1 MTLRAITLLAVLLGT
16 AFSAHADEK
25 SDSQRLKE
33 VQAEIRKLEAWL
45 KDARSEYDD
54 LQNELRAS
62 DKEISALTKQV
73 NETRARLA
81 EEQQRLKKLRE
92 EQAQQRQLRQR
103 HQQLLSQQIR
113 EARRIGDEAAVRFWL
128 TQDDPAHN
136 QRMLHYFSYFNRA
149 RVEHIH
155 DTMEELR
162 RLDNIEALILEQ
174 ETALKKTEAALLTKN
189 RALEGKKQD
198 QQVLLARLSK
208 QMSSESSRLEARQAD
223 QKRLQALLEEVANL
237 ISDSPL
243 RANETP
249 FKDMRG
255 KLPLPVAGRITKAFG
270 SRADGGKSR
279 WEGWQISTTEGTPVK
294 AVHHGRVVFADWLR
308 GFGLLIIVDHGKGYL
323 SLYAHNQSLL
333 KDVGNWVNAGD
344 QVATAGHSG
353 GLTSAALYFEIRY
366 QGRPQDPA
374 LWLKRG

>member
-323 SLYAHNQSLL
+323 SL
-333 KDVGNWVNAGD
+333 
-344 QVATAGHSG
+344 
-353 GLTSAALYFEIRY
+353 
-366 QGRPQDPA
+366 
-374 LWLKRG
+374 

>member
-1 MTLRAITLLAVLLGT
+1 MNRRSTALLILLLGPL
-16 AFSAHADEK
+16 ALAQADEQ
-25 SDSQRLKE
+25 SDSQRLRE
-33 VQAEIRKLEAWL
+33 VQAEIKQLQAWL
-45 KDARSEYDD
+45 KEARSEYSD
-54 LQNELRAS
+54 LQTELQAS
-62 DKEISALTKQV
+62 DEEIAALVKQV
-73 NETRARLA
+73 NETRSKLA
-81 EEQQRLKKLRE
+81 EEQARLKKLRE

-223 QKRLQALLEEVANL
+223 QKRLQALLEC
-237 ISDSPL
+237 L
-243 RANETP
+243 RP
-249 FKDMRG
+249 
-255 KLPLPVAGRITKAFG
+255 
-270 SRADGGKSR
+270 
-279 WEGWQISTTEGTPVK
+279 
-294 AVHHGRVVFADWLR
+294 
-308 GFGLLIIVDHGKGYL
+308 Y
-323 SLYAHNQSLL
+323 
-333 KDVGNWVNAGD
+333 
-344 QVATAGHSG
+344 
-353 GLTSAALYFEIRY
+353 
-366 QGRPQDPA
+366 
-374 LWLKRG
+374 